1 MKDILCPDE
10 DKLEDS
16 TFEFLFD
23 IYHQDAT
30 NLEIFIFHVVT
41 TYINEGIAGL
51 YTNLQKYYTVH
62 EHAEISKNHSFAEDL
77 AKTIN
82 LMFIRRFGLQSNR
95 GLNCEL
101 CFANM
106 DRKGRRNTDIQGLFR
121 A

>member
-16 TFEFLFD
+16 SFEFLFD

-51 YTNLQKYYTVH
+51 YTNMQKYYTVH
-62 EHAEISKNHSFAEDL
+62 EHAEISKKTSICRRSGQNDQPHVYPSFWF
-77 AKTIN
+77 AKQW
-82 LMFIRRFGLQSNR
+82 RS
-95 GLNCEL
+95 
-101 CFANM
+101 
-106 DRKGRRNTDIQGLFR
+106 
-121 A
+121 